1 MYCLTPHQQLRAAF
15 TVIILLLAA
24 SCSETL
30 RDDHAAQQAIVVPLD
45 EPPPDPGSSPPLD
58 TLLTQPPPG
67 PLVKPP
73 APATTAAPAQVAAI
87 DPAPPPPPPPPRA
100 LAGLSMPET
109 ETELGRPAAESDRA
123 PAKVWQYRAGEC
135 AVDVYFYLD
144 MARNGF
150 YALHHEARRGAILDE
165 TCIRTIQE
173 AGRVR

>member
-1 MYCLTPHQQLRAAF
+1 MYCLTPHQRLRAAIALM
-15 TVIILLLAA
+15 TLLLAA
-24 SCSETL
+24 ACSET
-30 RDDHAAQQAIVVPLD
+30 RFDDQPDDRTLVVPLAD
-45 EPPPDPGSSPPLD
+45 PPPDPASSSPLAELSV
-58 TLLTQPPPG
+58 TPPPG

-73 APATTAAPAQVAAI
+73 PPPGPAAPQMAAV
-87 DPAPPPPPPPPRA
+87 DPAPPPTLPPPRA
-100 LAGLSMPET
+100 LAGLSMSET
-109 ETELGRPAAESDRA
+109 ESELGRPAAEADRA

-135 AVDVYFYLD
+135 SVDVYFYLD

>member
-1 MYCLTPHQQLRAAF
+1 
-15 TVIILLLAA
+15 VILLLAT
-24 SCSETL
+24 SCSDML
-30 RDDHAAQQAIVVPLD
+30 FDDQPKPLAVVVPID
-45 EPPPDPGSSPPLD
+45 EPPPDPATSPPLD

-67 PLVKPP
+67 PLVKP
-73 APATTAAPAQVAAI
+73 AAPPSLAAAVPPPPAQIAAV
-87 DPAPPPPPPPPRA
+87 DPAPPPTAPATPPRA
-100 LAGLSMPET
+100 LAGLSMTET

-165 TCIRTIQE
+165 TCIRTVQE